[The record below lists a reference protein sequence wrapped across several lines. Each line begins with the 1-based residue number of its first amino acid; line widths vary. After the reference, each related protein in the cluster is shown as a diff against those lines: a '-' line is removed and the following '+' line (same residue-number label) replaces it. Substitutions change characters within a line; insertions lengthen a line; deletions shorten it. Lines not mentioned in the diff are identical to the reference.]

1 MVCFD
6 PKRPLEEGSL
16 RVSTDNWKNVSIVC
30 LLIPFFQAA
39 PYKAGPAKKKSK
51 NIHGGAVVPPGS
63 VAVPCAASG
72 SLLAAEDSVELGV
85 PAVVLDAPLPPDT
98 STTAAAV
105 DAVELGVPPDAVE
118 LGVPPDAVELGVP
131 PVAAVAAA
139 AVATPAAAH
148 VATPAAA
155 PAPVASPGAAPTA
168 AAPASS
174 ASTPQRRS
182 KASASVSV
190 ASTPS
195 RQSTRNGKVDNS
207 VCNHCDIAGFVTF
220 GLGEHIGYFKEPYLS
235 KQLYFPKKCASC
247 SKKFCSKKKEDCASD
262 EWSARDFKVR
272 LCSIGANTTRHDC
285 VYALCDECAGL
296 KGVHTPDKRARKPKK
311 RIG

>member
-6 PKRPLEEGSL
+6 PKRPLEEGSY
-16 RVSTDNWKNVSIVC
+16 RVSNVNWKNVSIVC

-63 VAVPCAASG
+63 VAAPCAA
-72 SLLAAEDSVELGV
+72 SVELGV
-85 PAVVLDAPLPPDT
+85 PPVVLDAPLPPDT
-98 STTAAAV
+98 SITAAAV
-105 DAVELGVPPDAVE
+105 DAVELGVPPGAVE

-139 AVATPAAAH
+139 HVATPAAA
-148 VATPAAA
+148 PA
-155 PAPVASPGAAPTA
+155 PAPVASPGAAPA
-168 AAPASS
+168 VAAPASS

-207 VCNHCDIAGFVTF
+207 VCNHCDVAGFVTY
-220 GLGEHIGYFKEPYLS
+220 GLGEHLGYFKEPWLS
-235 KQLYFPKKCASC
+235 KQLYFPKECASC

>member
-1 MVCFD
+1 MLD
-6 PKRPLEEGSL
+6 EG
-16 RVSTDNWKNVSIVC
+16 RR
-30 LLIPFFQAA
+30 A
-39 PYKAGPAKKKSK
+39 KKSK
-51 NIHGGAVVPPGS
+51 KSSHGAFAPPGS
-63 VAVPCAASG
+63 VAAPCAASG
-72 SLLAAEDSVELGV
+72 SLLLAAADRVELDV
-85 PAVVLDAPLPPDT
+85 LPVELDAPLAPDT

-105 DAVELGVPPDAVE
+105 DAVGLGVPPDAVG
-118 LGVPPDAVELGVP
+118 LGVPPAAVELGVP
-131 PVAAVAAA
+131 PVAAVAAT

-155 PAPVASPGAAPTA
+155 PTVAAPTV
-168 AAPASS
+168 AAPAM
-174 ASTPQRRS
+174 ASTPRRCTTGS
-182 KASASVSV
+182 VASASA

-195 RQSTRNGKVDNS
+195 RQSTRKGKVDNS
-207 VCNHCDIAGFVTF
+207 VCNHCDIAGFETY
-220 GLGEHIGYFKEPYLS
+220 GLGEHLGYFKEPWLS

-285 VYALCDECAGL
+285 VYALCDECAGS
-296 KGVHTPDKRARKPKK
+296 KGVHTPDKRARKPKT